1 MSAAVHAF
9 LTVADT
15 QPIILV
21 KDENKQFDRVGQ
33 KVLNSLLNQ
42 LTQRN
47 DYTTGFK
54 IVQSLNMLAESCR
67 YMLLLRGG
75 LGGELILSKEWFPSE
90 LRLVDMQSIH
100 WYEKTPG
107 KFTPEQWTDSGA
119 KVPLD
124 IPTFVTTWFRR
135 DPTTIYSN
143 SPFVSAINTIA
154 ARQQV
159 INDLYRIMRVTGY
172 PRMEVEV
179 LEDVALKG
187 ADPATLADPTK
198 KAQFLRNKLG
208 EVVNTIS
215 SIRVDQAFIHYDSVK
230 PKIMN
235 EKAAGNSLNIDSVIE
250 TLNAQNQ
257 AGLRTMATILGR
269 GTSGVNT
276 ASVES
281 RVFSM
286 SAEALNKPVA
296 DFLSQLFTLALRFQ
310 GSTSSVEVTF
320 KSVELRPLT
329 ELEPMLSVKASRLRQ
344 DLSDG
349 IITDDEYHLEMY
361 GRLRPDSSPEL
372 SGTGFMTKS
381 STIDPMSISPNK
393 DPLGQ
398 AISAPGGQAAVRD
411 NKTKT
416 PKV

>member
-1 MSAAVHAF
+1 
-9 LTVADT
+9 
-15 QPIILV
+15 
-21 KDENKQFDRVGQ
+21 
-33 KVLNSLLNQ
+33 
-42 LTQRN
+42 
-47 DYTTGFK
+47 
-54 IVQSLNMLAESCR
+54 
-67 YMLLLRGG
+67 
-75 LGGELILSKEWFPSE
+75 
-90 LRLVDMQSIH
+90 
-100 WYEKTPG
+100 
-107 KFTPEQWTDSGA
+107 
-119 KVPLD
+119 
-124 IPTFVTTWFRR
+124 
-135 DPTTIYSN
+135 
-143 SPFVSAINTIA
+143 
-154 ARQQV
+154 
-159 INDLYRIMRVTGY
+159 
-172 PRMEVEV
+172 
-179 LEDVALKG
+179 
-187 ADPATLADPTK
+187 
-198 KAQFLRNKLG
+198 
-208 EVVNTIS
+208 
-215 SIRVDQAFIHYDSVK
+215 
-230 PKIMN
+230 MN